1 MASLEEQLKAAERRE
16 QEAREKAKGLRKQIR
31 ERERR
36 QRREEERKSRLAW
49 QEAAMSILGWLEAND
64 VDKSMVPA
72 TPVNGRK
79 LIESW
84 MSGDVDESA
93 DTDTSM
99 DALGIFDF
107 S

>member
-36 QRREEERKSRLAW
+36 QHREEERKARLAW
-49 QEAAMSILGWLEAND
+49 QDAAASILRWLEAND
-64 VDKSMVPA
+64 IDRSMVPA

-84 MSGDVDESA
+84 MSGAVDESA
-93 DTDTSM
+93 DTDTPM
-99 DALGIFDF
+99 DAFSIFDVE
-107 S
+107 